1 MGFSFSRFLA
11 FRYFRAKKN
20 ETFVSIISGISLIG
34 ITIGVAALIVVMSV
48 MNGYHVEL
56 VRNIIGLGGDINITP
71 ISREI
76 KNHDKLISHLEKYP
90 YIKNISKSIQG
101 QALASSASSSTG
113 VIIRGID
120 VADLKNKGA
129 ILDNVFDGSFTN
141 YVGSDVVA
149 VGSELAYQLDLHV
162 GSKLKLISP
171 NMLSTAFGSIPRAR
185 NFTVVAVF
193 GSGLY
198 EYDAATVLMPI
209 KAAEIFLSLK
219 DSINLLE
226 LNIDDSD
233 MAHMRAK
240 ELQQEFRPGLNISK
254 DKESIDINADSASGD
269 NSNFA
274 LRVISWDMSNQQF
287 LTALEIER
295 VAMFTILSLIIL
307 VAAFNI
313 ISSLFMVVK
322 DKTKDIAI
330 LRTMGATRSQIMRA
344 FIINGMIIGIIGTAS
359 GICLGL
365 LIAKNIER
373 IRIILEKFAGF
384 KIFDPAIYFLYSL
397 PSVVKYDNVFWIGAI
412 SITLCFL
419 ATIYPAYKA
428 SSLNPVEAM
437 RYE

>member
-20 ETFVSIISGISLIG
+20 ETFVSIISAISLIG

-56 VRNIIGLGGDINITP
+56 VRNIIGLNGDIKLTP

-76 KNHDKLISHLEKYP
+76 KNYDQLIKNLKNYP

-101 QALASSASSSTG
+101 QALASSVNSSSG

-120 VADLKNKGA
+120 AADLKNKGA
-129 ILDNVFDGSFTN
+129 ILDKVFDGSFSN
-141 YVGSDVVA
+141 YTGADVVA

-171 NMLSTAFGSIPRAR
+171 HMVSTAFGSMPRAR
-185 NFTVVAVF
+185 NFTVVAIF

-198 EYDAATVLMPI
+198 EYDSATVLMPL
-209 KAAEIFLSLK
+209 KAAEIFLSFK
-219 DSINLLE
+219 DSINLIE

-233 MAHMRAK
+233 EARIRSK
-240 ELQQEFRPGLNISK
+240 ELQKEFKPGSNS
-254 DKESIDINADSASGD
+254 DKPSEEIFD
-269 NSNFA
+269 
-274 LRVISWDMSNQQF
+274 LRVTSWDMSNQQF

-322 DKTKDIAI
+322 DKSKDIAI
-330 LRTMGATRSQIMRA
+330 LRTIGATKSQIMRA

-359 GICLGL
+359 GIALGL
-365 LIAKNIER
+365 LIARNIDR
-373 IRIILEKFAGF
+373 IRMLLEKFAGF
-384 KIFDPAIYFLYSL
+384 KIFDPAIYFLYAL
-397 PSVVKYDNVFWIGAI
+397 PSVVKYDNVFWIGII

>member
-20 ETFVSIISGISLIG
+20 ETFVSIISAISLIG

-56 VRNIIGLGGDINITP
+56 VRNIIGLNGDIKITP

-76 KNHDKLISHLEKYP
+76 KNYNELIDHLEKYP

-101 QALASSASSSTG
+101 QALASGINSSSG

-120 VADLKNKGA
+120 ASDLKNKGM
-129 ILDNVFDGSFTN
+129 ILDNVFDGSFSN
-141 YVGSDVVA
+141 YAGTDVVA
-149 VGSELAYQLDLHV
+149 VGSELAHQLDLHV

-171 NMLSTAFGSIPRAR
+171 NMVSTAFGSMPRAR

-198 EYDAATVLMPI
+198 EYDAATVLMPL

-226 LNIDDSD
+226 INIDDSD
-233 MAHMRAK
+233 AASMRAK
-240 ELQQEFRPGLNISK
+240 ELQKDFKPGR
-254 DKESIDINADSASGD
+254 DIDNGQD
-269 NSNFA
+269 FA

-295 VAMFTILSLIIL
+295 VAMFTILSLILL

-322 DKTKDIAI
+322 DKSKDIAI
-330 LRTMGATRSQIMRA
+330 LRTIGATKSQIMRA

-359 GICLGL
+359 GIALGL
-365 LIAKNIER
+365 LIAKNIDR
-373 IRIILEKFAGF
+373 IRMTLEKFAGF

-397 PSVVKYDNVFWIGAI
+397 PSVVKYDNVFWIGSI
-412 SITLCFL
+412 SITLCLL

>member
-20 ETFVSIISGISLIG
+20 ETFVSIISAISLIG

-56 VRNIIGLGGDINITP
+56 VRNIIGLNGDIKITP

-76 KNHDKLISHLEKYP
+76 KNYNELIDHLEKYP

-101 QALASSASSSTG
+101 QALASGINSSSG

-120 VADLKNKGA
+120 ASDLKNKGM
-129 ILDNVFDGSFTN
+129 ILDNVFDGSFSN
-141 YVGSDVVA
+141 YAGTDVVA
-149 VGSELAYQLDLHV
+149 VGSELAHQLDLHV

-171 NMLSTAFGSIPRAR
+171 NMVSTAFGSMPRAR

-198 EYDAATVLMPI
+198 EYDAATVLMPL

-226 LNIDDSD
+226 INIDDSD
-233 MAHMRAK
+233 AASMRAK
-240 ELQQEFRPGLNISK
+240 ELQKDFKPGR
-254 DKESIDINADSASGD
+254 DIDNGQD
-269 NSNFA
+269 FA

-295 VAMFTILSLIIL
+295 VAMLTILSLILL

-322 DKTKDIAI
+322 DKSKDIAI
-330 LRTMGATRSQIMRA
+330 LRTIGATKSQIMRA

-359 GICLGL
+359 GIALGL
-365 LIAKNIER
+365 LIAKNIDR
-373 IRIILEKFAGF
+373 IRMTLEKFAGF

-397 PSVVKYDNVFWIGAI
+397 PSVVKYDNVFWIGSI
-412 SITLCFL
+412 SITLCLL